1 MASVDKPEDN
11 KGFAEKNNA
20 NFPILSDT
28 SKDMSKAYDV
38 LHTMGFAKRWTY
50 YIGPDG
56 KILKIDKDTNPA
68 TAGADLV
75 KNLDELGVPAVGA
88 D

>member
-1 MASVDKPEDN
+1 MASTDKPEDN
-11 KGFAEKNNA
+11 KGFAEKNDA
-20 NFPILSDT
+20 NFPILSDPG
-28 SKDMSKAYDV
+28 KEMCGEYGV

-56 KILKIDKDTNPA
+56 VILKIDKDTNPA

-75 KNLDELGVPAVGA
+75 KNLQELGVPAAG
-88 D
+88 